1 MSDHI
6 KLESPKDDRFF
17 ELVTNIDVNEKQR
30 IRARQIKKGPI
41 LELGASIDKVP
52 VAVSSE
58 KDLSFPLGRRAEII
72 SVIGLTSMTSGYPL
86 GGTYGEDACYIS
98 INYKS
103 GKTETISLKNGV
115 HITTA
120 FALKGSSRID
130 PIATKSGRFA
140 VFGYDKNFEVYV
152 ANRLDITV
160 DSSDAIESVSFS
172 ADSDKYST
180 LIYGVFAK

>member
-1 MSDHI
+1 M
-6 KLESPKDDRFF
+6 
-17 ELVTNIDVNEKQR
+17 
-30 IRARQIKKGPI
+30 RQIKTGPI
-41 LELGASIDKVP
+41 FESGAPINKIP
-52 VAVSSE
+52 AAVSSA
-58 KDLSFPLGRRAEII
+58 KALTFKLGRCAETVL
-72 SVIGLTSMTSGYPL
+72 VIGLTSMTSGYPL
-86 GGTYGEDACYIS
+86 GGAYGEEACCIS

-120 FALKGSSRID
+120 FALKGSSMIN
-130 PIATKSGRFA
+130 PIAAKSGRF
-140 VFGYDKNFEVYV
+140 VTFGYDRNFEIYV
-152 ANRLDITV
+152 TNRLDITV